1 MRGKCFKSDAHQKR
15 RKEKIMKKI
24 ILARP
29 SSLIVTDMKTL
40 MTATG
45 YEPRPIGD
53 INELT
58 AIHHSEVAGIV
69 ISTALSSTVK
79 EKYWE
84 VIQRSVALFPGKPI
98 FLASYAT
105 VRSTK
110 ITAGAHIRDAG
121 LDYELISIDEA
132 MSESF
137 NSDKQIL
144 ILTQK
149 EISNAV
155 NFSSICELVKKVI
168 DAKVSAGS

>member
-1 MRGKCFKSDAHQKR
+1 
-15 RKEKIMKKI
+15 MKKI

-45 YEPRPIGD
+45 YEAYPIGALS
-53 INELT
+53 ELT
-58 AIHHSEVAGIV
+58 VINQSEVAGIV

-110 ITAGAHIRDAG
+110 ITAGSHIGKAG
-121 LDYELISIDEA
+121 LDYELLSIDEA
-132 MSESF
+132 KTTSF
-137 NSDKQIL
+137 DPSKHIL

-149 EISNAV
+149 EISNV
-155 NFSSICELVKKVI
+155 LEFSSICELVKKVLNT
-168 DAKVSAGS
+168 KVSA

>member
-1 MRGKCFKSDAHQKR
+1 
-15 RKEKIMKKI
+15 MKKI

-45 YEPRPIGD
+45 YEAYPI
-53 INELT
+53 NALSELT
-58 AIHHSEVAGIV
+58 AINQHDVAGIV

-84 VIQRSVALFPGKPI
+84 VIKRSAALFPDKPI

-110 ITAGAHIRDAG
+110 ITAGSHIKNSE
-121 LDYELISIDEA
+121 LDYELLSIDEA
-132 MSESF
+132 KSTAF
-137 NSDKQIL
+137 NAKKHIL

-149 EISNAV
+149 EISNAIE
-155 NFSSICELVKKVI
+155 FSSICELVKKVLN
-168 DAKVSAGS
+168 AKVSA

>member
-1 MRGKCFKSDAHQKR
+1 
-15 RKEKIMKKI
+15 MKKV

-29 SSLIVTDMKTL
+29 SSLIVTDMRKL
-40 MTATG
+40 VSATG
-45 YEPRPIGD
+45 FEAMPIGD

-58 AIHHSEVAGIV
+58 KIGQDEVGGVV

-84 VIQRSVALFPGKPI
+84 VIKRSVALFPRKPI

-110 ITAGAHIRDAG
+110 ITAGAHIKNAG
-121 LDYELISIDEA
+121 LDFNLLSIDEVK
-132 MSESF
+132 SSSF
-137 NSDKQIL
+137 DADKDIL

-149 EISNAV
+149 EISDTVA
-155 NFSSICELVKKVI
+155 FTTICELMKRLLTSSHSVNI
-168 DAKVSAGS
+168 IS